1 MMQILIVE
9 DEHSLSDAIAQLLR
23 DQHYEVDCV
32 YDGRSGLEY
41 ARAGHY
47 DLIILDVMLPQMDGF
62 EVVKTMRR
70 EKIST
75 PVLILT
81 ARENIS
87 DKITGLDC
95 GADDYMTK
103 PFDYDELFARIRALT
118 RRVGE
123 VVLNEITYGD
133 LTLDLERAELRCGEK
148 AVHLGYKEFAIM
160 QRFMQHPQIPSA
172 RRSSSSASGAAT
184 PMLARTTLKSTSPSC
199 VKSWPFLARAYRSTH
214 CAASATVSR
223 TVSHEPT
230 QRSAPPLHRDQYGN
244 DHTHARHHPQHHHRR
259 QCAALSQ
266 RCL

>member
-95 GADDYMTK
+95 GADDYLAK
-103 PFDYDELFARIRALT
+103 PFNTEELL

-123 VVLNEITYGD
+123 VVLNKITYGD

-160 QRFMQHPQIPSA
+160 QRFMQHPQISISKEELIVSVWGSDSDA
-172 RRSSSSASGAAT
+172 GENNVEVYISFLRKKLAFLGSRVQIYTLRRIG
-184 PMLARTTLKSTSPSC
+184 
-199 VKSWPFLARAYRSTH
+199 YRL
-214 CAASATVSR
+214 
-223 TVSHEPT
+223 E
-230 QRSAPPLHRDQYGN
+230 D
-244 DHTHARHHPQHHHRR
+244 R
-259 QCAALSQ
+259 QP
-266 RCL
+266 

>member
-160 QRFMQHPQIPSA
+160 QRFMQHPQISISKEELIVSVWGSDSDA
-172 RRSSSSASGAAT
+172 GENNVEVYISFLRKKLTFLGSRVQIYTLRRIG
-184 PMLARTTLKSTSPSC
+184 
-199 VKSWPFLARAYRSTH
+199 YRL
-214 CAASATVSR
+214 
-223 TVSHEPT
+223 E
-230 QRSAPPLHRDQYGN
+230 D
-244 DHTHARHHPQHHHRR
+244 R
-259 QCAALSQ
+259 QP
-266 RCL
+266 

>member
-160 QRFMQHPQIPSA
+160 QRFMQHPQISISKEELIVSVWGSDSDA
-172 RRSSSSASGAAT
+172 GENNVEVYISFLRKKLAFLGSRVQIYTLRRIG
-184 PMLARTTLKSTSPSC
+184 
-199 VKSWPFLARAYRSTH
+199 YRL
-214 CAASATVSR
+214 
-223 TVSHEPT
+223 E
-230 QRSAPPLHRDQYGN
+230 D
-244 DHTHARHHPQHHHRR
+244 R
-259 QCAALSQ
+259 QP
-266 RCL
+266 

>member
-62 EVVKTMRR
+62 EVVKTMRM

-148 AVHLGYKEFAIM
+148 AVHLGYKKFAIM
-160 QRFMQHPQIPSA
+160 QRFMRHPQISISKEELIVSVWGSDSDA
-172 RRSSSSASGAAT
+172 GENNVEVYISFLRKKLTFLGSRVQIYTLRRIG
-184 PMLARTTLKSTSPSC
+184 
-199 VKSWPFLARAYRSTH
+199 YRL
-214 CAASATVSR
+214 
-223 TVSHEPT
+223 E
-230 QRSAPPLHRDQYGN
+230 D
-244 DHTHARHHPQHHHRR
+244 R
-259 QCAALSQ
+259 QP
-266 RCL
+266 

>member
-160 QRFMQHPQIPSA
+160 QRFMQHPQISISKEELIVSVWGSDSDA
-172 RRSSSSASGAAT
+172 GEHNVEVYISFRRKK
-184 PMLARTTLKSTSPSC
+184 LAFLGSRVQIYTL
-199 VKSWPFLARAYRSTH
+199 RRIGYRL
-214 CAASATVSR
+214 
-223 TVSHEPT
+223 E
-230 QRSAPPLHRDQYGN
+230 D
-244 DHTHARHHPQHHHRR
+244 R
-259 QCAALSQ
+259 QP
-266 RCL
+266 

>member
-9 DEHSLSDAIAQLLR
+9 DEHSLSDAIAQLLG

-62 EVVKTMRR
+62 EVVKTMRM

-160 QRFMQHPQIPSA
+160 QRFMQHPQISISKEELIVSVWGSDSDA
-172 RRSSSSASGAAT
+172 GENNVEVYISFLRKKLTFLGSRVQIYTLRRIG
-184 PMLARTTLKSTSPSC
+184 
-199 VKSWPFLARAYRSTH
+199 YRL
-214 CAASATVSR
+214 
-223 TVSHEPT
+223 E
-230 QRSAPPLHRDQYGN
+230 D
-244 DHTHARHHPQHHHRR
+244 R
-259 QCAALSQ
+259 QP
-266 RCL
+266 

>member
-123 VVLNEITYGD
+123 VVLNKITYGD

-160 QRFMQHPQIPSA
+160 QRFMQHPQISISKEELIVSVWGSDSDA
-172 RRSSSSASGAAT
+172 GENNVEVYISFLRKKLAFLGSRVQIYTLRRIG
-184 PMLARTTLKSTSPSC
+184 
-199 VKSWPFLARAYRSTH
+199 YRL
-214 CAASATVSR
+214 
-223 TVSHEPT
+223 E
-230 QRSAPPLHRDQYGN
+230 D
-244 DHTHARHHPQHHHRR
+244 R
-259 QCAALSQ
+259 QP
-266 RCL
+266 

>member
-62 EVVKTMRR
+62 KVVKTMRR

-123 VVLNEITYGD
+123 VVLNKITYGD

-160 QRFMQHPQIPSA
+160 QRFMQHPQISISKEELIVSVWGSDSDA
-172 RRSSSSASGAAT
+172 GENNVEVYISFLRKKLAFLGSRVQIYTLRRIG
-184 PMLARTTLKSTSPSC
+184 
-199 VKSWPFLARAYRSTH
+199 YRL
-214 CAASATVSR
+214 
-223 TVSHEPT
+223 E
-230 QRSAPPLHRDQYGN
+230 D
-244 DHTHARHHPQHHHRR
+244 R
-259 QCAALSQ
+259 QP
-266 RCL
+266 

>member
-160 QRFMQHPQIPSA
+160 QRFMQHPQISISKEELIVSVWGSDSDA
-172 RRSSSSASGAAT
+172 GENNVEVYISFLRKKLHFLGSRVQIVTMRRIGYRIEDTAS
-184 PMLARTTLKSTSPSC
+184 
-199 VKSWPFLARAYRSTH
+199 
-214 CAASATVSR
+214 
-223 TVSHEPT
+223 
-230 QRSAPPLHRDQYGN
+230 
-244 DHTHARHHPQHHHRR
+244 
-259 QCAALSQ
+259 
-266 RCL
+266 

>member
-160 QRFMQHPQIPSA
+160 QRFMQHPQISISKEELIVSVWGSDSDA
-172 RRSSSSASGAAT
+172 GENNVEVYISFLRKKLTFLGSRVQIYTLRRIG
-184 PMLARTTLKSTSPSC
+184 
-199 VKSWPFLARAYRSTH
+199 YRL
-214 CAASATVSR
+214 
-223 TVSHEPT
+223 E
-230 QRSAPPLHRDQYGN
+230 D
-244 DHTHARHHPQHHHRR
+244 RR
-259 QCAALSQ
+259 P
-266 RCL
+266 

>member
-1 MMQILIVE
+1 MMHILIVE
-9 DEHSLSDAIAQLLR
+9 DERSLSDAIAQLLK

-41 ARAGHY
+41 ASAGHY
-47 DLIILDVMLPQMDGF
+47 DLIILDVMLPEMDGF
-62 EVVKTMRR
+62 DVVKTLR
-70 EKIST
+70 KNKVST

-81 ARENIS
+81 ARENIA

-133 LTLDLERAELRCGEK
+133 LTLDLERAELRYGEK

-160 QRFMQHPQIPSA
+160 QRFMQHPQISISKEELIVSVWGSDSDA
-172 RRSSSSASGAAT
+172 GENNVEVYISFLRKKLAFLGSRVQIYTLRRIG
-184 PMLARTTLKSTSPSC
+184 
-199 VKSWPFLARAYRSTH
+199 YRLEDP
-214 CAASATVSR
+214 R
-223 TVSHEPT
+223 P
-230 QRSAPPLHRDQYGN
+230 
-244 DHTHARHHPQHHHRR
+244 
-259 QCAALSQ
+259 
-266 RCL
+266 

>member
-62 EVVKTMRR
+62 EVFKTMRR

-160 QRFMQHPQIPSA
+160 QRFMQHPQISISKEELIVSVWGSDSDA
-172 RRSSSSASGAAT
+172 GENNVEVYISFLRKKLAFLGSRVQIYTLRRIG
-184 PMLARTTLKSTSPSC
+184 
-199 VKSWPFLARAYRSTH
+199 YRL
-214 CAASATVSR
+214 
-223 TVSHEPT
+223 E
-230 QRSAPPLHRDQYGN
+230 D
-244 DHTHARHHPQHHHRR
+244 R
-259 QCAALSQ
+259 QP
-266 RCL
+266 

>member
-62 EVVKTMRR
+62 GVVKTMRR

-160 QRFMQHPQIPSA
+160 QRFMQHPQISISKEELIVSVWGSDSDA
-172 RRSSSSASGAAT
+172 CENNVEVYISFLRKKLTFLGSRVQIYTLRRIG
-184 PMLARTTLKSTSPSC
+184 
-199 VKSWPFLARAYRSTH
+199 YRL
-214 CAASATVSR
+214 
-223 TVSHEPT
+223 E
-230 QRSAPPLHRDQYGN
+230 D
-244 DHTHARHHPQHHHRR
+244 RR
-259 QCAALSQ
+259 P
-266 RCL
+266 